1 MPAWA
6 TPELRPVWCN
16 AGAGSRSR
24 TATRRPGRRRWN
36 SRAAASPTIPAPT
49 KTASTSPGG
58 ASAVMPARVLRV
70 AVTPQALVTGATGF
84 VGGKLIGALEREG
97 VAVRAFARDPSRVAA
112 DVPVVQGDAVS
123 GAGLDSALEGIDVAY
138 YLIHSMEPVTGN
150 GLAGR
155 ELRSVENFV
164 AAASR
169 QGVRRAVYLG
179 GPVPREG
186 LPSRHLSSRRAVEDA
201 IASGFDEGI
210 ALRASI
216 IIGARSRSFR
226 FLVRLV
232 ERLRALPL
240 PAWRDFRTR
249 PIDERDVIA
258 ILVAA
263 AQRPEAVGGL
273 SLDIAGPDVL
283 TYGEMIE
290 RIADHMLVHR
300 MPVRCGF
307 PATVVASRVA
317 AKIAGEDHALIGPLM
332 EGLSGD
338 LLPRD
343 DRAPS
348 LFGVRLHSFDS
359 AVEHAL
365 REGEPVEPLAAR

>member
-24 TATRRPGRRRWN
+24 TATFRPGRRRWS

-49 KTASTSPGG
+49 MTTSTSPGG
-58 ASAVMPARVLRV
+58 ASAVMPARVLGV

-84 VGGKLIGALEREG
+84 VGGKLIAALEREG

-112 DVPVVQGDAVS
+112 DVPVGQGGAVS

-164 AAASR
+164 AAAAR

-186 LPSRHLSSRRAVEDA
+186 LPSRHLASRLAVEEA
-201 IASGFDEGI
+201 IVSGFEEGI

-216 IIGARSRSFR
+216 IVGAQSRSVR

-263 AQRPEAVGGL
+263 ARRPEGPGGR
-273 SLDIAGPDVL
+273 SPDIPGPDTL

-290 RIADHMLVHR
+290 RIAELMLVGR
-300 MPVRCGF
+300 LPVRISF
-307 PATVVASRVA
+307 TATVLASR
-317 AKIAGEDHALIGPLM
+317 
-332 EGLSGD
+332 
-338 LLPRD
+338 
-343 DRAPS
+343 
-348 LFGVRLHSFDS
+348 
-359 AVEHAL
+359 
-365 REGEPVEPLAAR
+365 